1 MATKTYLIVA
11 NGLWPKADI
20 WKPVAQAASHV
31 IACDGAAHQCL
42 EHNLSI
48 DTIIG
53 DMDSIS
59 EEVRG
64 NILLQDSAQF
74 IPQEGQEN
82 NDLVKAIEWS
92 VGQGAEQI
100 EVIGIEGGD
109 LAHQFA
115 AIFALCEAPANTR
128 LHTTESTIQLLDKS
142 GYENSSIEKNTSF
155 SLFSIGNVEGV
166 TVTGAKWNLH
176 NEILRPG
183 TQGLHN
189 QVKDDCLKIG
199 YSSGQLLLFLNR

>member
-1 MATKTYLIVA
+1 MAAKTYLIVA

-64 NILLQDSAQF
+64 NILLRDSAQF

-155 SLFSIGNVEGV
+155 FTLYKNFFIFYWQCRRRNGHWSKMEF
-166 TVTGAKWNLH
+166 
-176 NEILRPG
+176 
-183 TQGLHN
+183 TQRN
-189 QVKDDCLKIG
+189 ITARNARTSQP
-199 YSSGQLLLFLNR
+199 SER